1 MLEWHTAS
9 GRDGAGYA
17 EGEMDIQQL
26 RRFLAVAEH
35 ENMLR
40 AAAALNLTQP
50 AMSRSI
56 RALEDELQI
65 SLFDRTSKGVILTQ
79 FGKMLLSHVK
89 VILNEHH
96 RAVLNLSALRG
107 GTRGQ
112 LSVGAGHT
120 FATELLPQ
128 ASAQLYAKSS
138 RIAVRVKEGLYEDLV
153 DSLRKGD
160 IDIAF
165 TLIPNALDRVED
177 LVIETLIE
185 PRERVVA
192 RADHPL
198 AGRKR
203 LSIGELGKAKWVL
216 PDQTFNLSSFLDY
229 FDRSD
234 ADPPE
239 NVIKTSSIPFL
250 QGMLEKSDFLAM
262 ISEQLVTQQLE
273 SGRLV
278 ILDTDFKLGQRRA
291 GAIYRAFGTA
301 PPALQLLLRKVREL
315 CKSGEAA

>member
-1 MLEWHTAS
+1 
-9 GRDGAGYA
+9 
-17 EGEMDIQQL
+17 
-26 RRFLAVAEH
+26 
-35 ENMLR
+35 NMLR

-56 RALEDELQI
+56 RALEAELQI

-112 LSVGAGHT
+112 LSVGAGQT

-128 ASAQLYAKSS
+128 AIAQLYAKSS

-165 TLIPNALDRVED
+165 TLIPNAVDRVED

-198 AGRKR
+198 A
-203 LSIGELGKAKWVL
+203 
-216 PDQTFNLSSFLDY
+216 
-229 FDRSD
+229 
-234 ADPPE
+234 
-239 NVIKTSSIPFL
+239 
-250 QGMLEKSDFLAM
+250 
-262 ISEQLVTQQLE
+262 
-273 SGRLV
+273 
-278 ILDTDFKLGQRRA
+278 
-291 GAIYRAFGTA
+291 
-301 PPALQLLLRKVREL
+301 
-315 CKSGEAA
+315 